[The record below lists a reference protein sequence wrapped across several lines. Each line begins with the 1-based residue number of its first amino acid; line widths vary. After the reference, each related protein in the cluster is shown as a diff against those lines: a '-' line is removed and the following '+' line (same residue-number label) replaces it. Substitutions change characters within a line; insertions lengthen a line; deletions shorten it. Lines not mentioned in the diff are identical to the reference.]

1 MPDPLTPLE
10 RRVYHY
16 LLDFLAEHTY
26 QPSIREIGRRFRI
39 KSTKSVSDILGALAE
54 KGYIRREAG
63 RSRGVHLIGVA
74 TAGRTMPVPCYRCI
88 HDTEP
93 LLRPE
98 DHERHI
104 TMDRAFLPSDEVF
117 FMRASDDGMIGRG
130 IHRDDY
136 LLIDPSARA
145 RDGDLVMARVGDVT
159 LARTLQRRGAA
170 LALEA
175 AATGERDHLL
185 GPADDFAIVGVIAG
199 VWRPFHV
206 AADGSDADS

>member
-1 MPDPLTPLE
+1 MPAPLTAIE
-10 RRVYHY
+10 RRVYYY

-26 QPSIREIGRRFRI
+26 QPSIREIGKRFRI
-39 KSTKSVSDILGALAE
+39 KSTKTVSDILGALAE
-54 KGYIRREAG
+54 KGYIGRDAG
-63 RSRGVHLIGVA
+63 RSRGVRLLGVA
-74 TAGRTMPVPCYRCI
+74 TAGGTMPVPCYCRV

-93 LLRPE
+93 MLRPE

-145 RDGDLVMARVGDVT
+145 RDGDLVVARVGQSTV
-159 LARTLQRRGAA
+159 ARTLQRRGAA

-175 AATGERDHLL
+175 AAAGERDHLL

-199 VWRPFHV
+199 VWRPFHDDP
-206 AADGSDADS
+206 DGGEGDR